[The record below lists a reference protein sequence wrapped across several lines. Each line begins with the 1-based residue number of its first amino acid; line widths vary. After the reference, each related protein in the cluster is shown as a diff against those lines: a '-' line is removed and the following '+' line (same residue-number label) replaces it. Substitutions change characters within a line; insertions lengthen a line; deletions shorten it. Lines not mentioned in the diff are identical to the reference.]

1 MSKIKFL
8 NNFTDKEKDILG
20 KYSSNLFTLSTFYNA
35 NKRIIRTAEMT
46 TAVEDFLHKYWE
58 CVCKNILPWQDLSN
72 REISKVDL
80 RENYIVTQAV
90 IIQVLGRLGNYF
102 FASSDK
108 SFEKV
113 LRKLNNVN
121 WRRDCDDWAMRT
133 IRANGRMINNEEA
146 ITLTCNVLKRHL
158 NIPLDEFEQTKE
170 TAFLDRK

>member
-1 MSKIKFL
+1 
-8 NNFTDKEKDILG
+8 
-20 KYSSNLFTLSTFYNA
+20 
-35 NKRIIRTAEMT
+35 
-46 TAVEDFLHKYWE
+46 
-58 CVCKNILPWQDLSN
+58 
-72 REISKVDL
+72 
-80 RENYIVTQAV
+80 
-90 IIQVLGRLGNYF
+90 LGNHF
-102 FASSDK
+102 FANSNK

-113 LRKLNNVN
+113 LRKLNDVN